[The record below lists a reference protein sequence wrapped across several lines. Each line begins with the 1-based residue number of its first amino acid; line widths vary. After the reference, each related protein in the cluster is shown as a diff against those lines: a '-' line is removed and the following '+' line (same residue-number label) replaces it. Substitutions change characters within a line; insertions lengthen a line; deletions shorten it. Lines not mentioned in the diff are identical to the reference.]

1 MTNDTTTTNNESPA
15 SELTMH
21 PEPQGSEVF
30 INAIQ
35 DLKTHF
41 HMTYDNALTGVLWVA
56 HAHMFDAFEF
66 TPRLAITAPLK
77 ACGKSRYLEVL
88 SLMTDQSVRSGRVSP
103 ASFVRLCGRGNLSFF
118 LDEAD
123 MLFGKYGGNAEMITA
138 LNAGY
143 ESGGNFWKC
152 IEPANVPTQMPVHSG
167 VAMAGISLNNKLPD
181 TTLSRCIVINME
193 RARAGQLQE
202 KYRRKRH
209 EHKFI
214 THGEKIKRWIHDH
227 REVIE
232 NHDPQIPDVVDERD
246 EDKWFPLLAIAQIAS
261 PQLGQQAMRML
272 MDTRVIEDDE
282 AKMRLL
288 KDWKSIYATHL
299 PTLSSEL
306 HRGMSSKGIQPN
318 TLAIQLCQ
326 VRGDEFDEDN
336 VWSRWNSGKPN
347 GQDATIKGYQVTR
360 LLQEFGIQKVS
371 IRHDHGV
378 FNGYKWE
385 HMEKACDQ
393 WLNQSEP
400 EYEAGED
407 WAECSHVV
415 SYTTTGGQ
423 A

>member
-1 MTNDTTTTNNESPA
+1 MTETTTNNSQTIG
-15 SELTMH
+15 STLNMH
-21 PEPQGSEVF
+21 PEPVGAEVF

-41 HMTYDNALTGVLWVA
+41 HMTYENALTGVLWVA

-77 ACGKSRYLEVL
+77 ACGKTRYLDVL
-88 SLMTDQSVRSGRVSP
+88 SVMTDKSLSTQKASP

-143 ESGGNFWKC
+143 EKGGNFWKC
-152 IEPANVPTQMPVHSG
+152 IEPANVPTQMPVHSA
-167 VAMAGISLNNKLPD
+167 VAMAGISLNTKLPD

-202 KYRRKRH
+202 KYRRKKH

-214 THGEKIKRWIHDH
+214 AHGEKIKRWVHDH
-227 REVIE
+227 REQIE
-232 NHDPQIPDVVDERD
+232 NHEPQIPEVVDERD
-246 EDKWFPLLAIAQIAS
+246 EDKWSPLISIAQIAS
-261 PQLGQQAMRML
+261 PQLGQQAMRIL
-272 MDTRVIEDDE
+272 MNTRVIEDDE
-282 AKMRLL
+282 SKMRLL
-288 KDWKSIYATHL
+288 KDWLTIYE
-299 PTLSSEL
+299 SEL
-306 HRGMSSKGIQPN
+306 PHLTSELQRGMNSKGIQPN
-318 TLAIQLCQ
+318 TLAVKLCQ
-326 VRGDEFDEDN
+326 VRGTEFDEDN
-336 VWSRWNSGKPN
+336 IWSRWNAGKPN
-347 GQDATIKGYQVTR
+347 SQDASIKGYQVTR
-360 LLQEFGIQKVS
+360 LLNEFGIHKGS
-371 IRHDHGV
+371 IRGDYDKV

-385 HMEKACDQ
+385 QMIRACDQ

-407 WAECSHVV
+407 WAERSHVV
-415 SYTTTGGQ
+415 GYTATGAQ
-423 A
+423 L